1 MARDAFSPGDDGSY
15 PAFPRR
21 LDGSPA
27 WSDTAATDG
36 VPVPGRGPG
45 GVVTPMPTGTR
56 RGPNG
61 IVLDVT
67 PRGPGGALIVP
78 PTLP

>member
-1 MARDAFSPGDDGSY
+1 MAQDALEAGPNSDY

-27 WSDTAATDG
+27 WSDDSASDG
-36 VPVPGRGPG
+36 LPVPGRGPG
-45 GVVTPMPTGTR
+45 GLVTPMPRGIRPGPGGTV
-56 RGPNG
+56 
-61 IVLDVT
+61 IDVT
-67 PRGPGGALIVP
+67 PRGPAGVLIVP

>member
-1 MARDAFSPGDDGSY
+1 MARDAFEPGANADY

-21 LDGSPA
+21 VDGAPA

-36 VPVPGRGPG
+36 LPVPGRGPG
-45 GVVTPMPTGTR
+45 GMVTPMP
-56 RGPNG
+56 RG
-61 IVLDVT
+61 LR
-67 PRGPGGALIVP
+67 RGPGGTVLDVSPRGPAGVLIVP